1 MRPLLAKF
9 HIIFFSFLP
18 LFYVCRLLYPGEAE
32 NSMVYLVSSFI
43 FQDGLYDERHG
54 DQTDTS
60 IQNNV
65 IPMHAIGSSSTTSPQ
80 DVTQIKTYC
89 EIQKLVNKYLNNDQ
103 IEDALE
109 VLEYAKTKFEKD
121 LYNIISLLTLY
132 YPKTGQYDKLM
143 DVWEY
148 GQKRGLFF
156 PARYQRYKPLFNTK
170 RYKKFI
176 KNNDQLR
183 EEAQKNVKADYEII
197 LPINYESK
205 REYPVLISLH
215 GDNQNIEIFKKKWKL
230 NEQSDQFILAYF
242 QSSQLSGTNR
252 FIWSED
258 KKRGKSDI
266 INLYNRLKT
275 EYHIDESMVLIGGFS
290 SGGALAID
298 LATCDQIP
306 LKGFIALCP
315 AGMEMSQLDI
325 NRLTKAKT
333 RNIIGKI
340 ISGEKDAFAFNGQKK
355 MSLILDKAG
364 INCELII
371 IPGMGHTFPRDFDVT
386 LKEALRHMVEMLK
399 LNRE

>member
-1 MRPLLAKF
+1 MRHLLAKLPF
-9 HIIFFSFLP
+9 ILFIFVP
-18 LFYVCRLLYPGEAE
+18 IFYVCQVLYPGEAE
-32 NSMVYLVSSFI
+32 NSNGI
-43 FQDGLYDERHG
+43 QD
-54 DQTDTS
+54 
-60 IQNNV
+60 NV
-65 IPMHAIGSSSTTSPQ
+65 NFMHETGSSSTPSPQ

-89 EIQKLVNKYLNNDQ
+89 EIQRLVNEYLNDDQ

-143 DVWEY
+143 DAWEY

-176 KNNDQLR
+176 KKNDQLR

-197 LPINYESK
+197 LPINYELK

-215 GDNQNIEIFKKKWKL
+215 GDNQNIGIFKKKWRL
-230 NEQSDQFILAYF
+230 HAQSDQFILAYF
-242 QSSQLSGTNR
+242 QSSQLSGTDR

-266 INLYNRLKT
+266 INLYNRLRR
-275 EYHIDESMVLIGGFS
+275 EYHIDESIVLIGGFS

-298 LATCDQIP
+298 VAIGDQIP
-306 LKGFIALCP
+306 IKGFIALCP
-315 AGMEMSQLDI
+315 AGMETSQLDM
-325 NRLTKAKT
+325 NSLNKAKT

-340 ISGEKDAFAFNGQKK
+340 ISGEKDAFAFNEQKK
-355 MSLILDKAG
+355 MSLLLDKAG

-386 LKEALRHMVEMLK
+386 LKEALRQMREMSK